1 MSHAVAVL
9 GLGSIGLRHARN
21 LIALGCNVTGF
32 DPDPQRRELL
42 DAAGGTSLA
51 DSAAALDGC
60 AAAVVASPSHQHRSD
75 LARAID
81 AGLHVFIEKPLSHT
95 ASGMGELLAQAA
107 AKERI
112 VFAGLMLRWHPCV
125 ELAREILADGR
136 LGELL
141 WARATYG
148 SWLPDWRPHTD
159 YRMGYAADP
168 ETGGVLFDLIHEFDL
183 MQHLLGYA
191 EVAGAAVRR
200 SGLLDMPSEDIAE
213 VVLRHPNG
221 LLTSLHVDYLTRPA
235 VRTVEIAGAEGQIS
249 LNLNT
254 RHFAHRDR
262 EGALANERMMP
273 GSYADDYIAE
283 MRDFVACIDGRQA
296 PRCDGTEALQVLTT
310 VIAARRM
317 CGLPENGE

>member
-1 MSHAVAVL
+1 MSHTVAIL
-9 GLGSIGLRHARN
+9 GLGSIGLRHAGN
-21 LIALGCNVTGF
+21 LLVLGCNVTGF
-32 DPDPQRRELL
+32 DPDPKRRELL
-42 DAAGGTSLA
+42 NAAGGTALA
-51 DSAAALDGC
+51 DHEAALEGC
-60 AAAVVASPSHQHRSD
+60 TAAVVASPSHHHRAD
-75 LARAID
+75 LARVID

-95 ASGMGELLAQAA
+95 VSGMGELLEQAA

-125 ELAREILADGR
+125 EQAREILADGR

-159 YRMGYAADP
+159 YRKGYAADP
-168 ETGGVLFDLIHEFDL
+168 QTGGVLFDLIHEFDL
-183 MQHLLGYA
+183 MQHLLGSA
-191 EVAGAAVRR
+191 EVAGAAARR
-200 SGLLDMPSEDIAE
+200 SGLLDMQSEDIAE
-213 VVLRHPNG
+213 VVLRHPKG
-221 LLTSLHVDYLTRPA
+221 LLASLHVDYLTRPP
-235 VRTVEIAGAEGQIS
+235 VRTVEIAGAEGQIRLD
-249 LNLNT
+249 LNR
-254 RHFAHRDR
+254 RHFAHRDH
-262 EGALANERMMP
+262 EGALVNEQMMP

-296 PRCDGTEALQVLTT
+296 PRCDGAEALQVLET